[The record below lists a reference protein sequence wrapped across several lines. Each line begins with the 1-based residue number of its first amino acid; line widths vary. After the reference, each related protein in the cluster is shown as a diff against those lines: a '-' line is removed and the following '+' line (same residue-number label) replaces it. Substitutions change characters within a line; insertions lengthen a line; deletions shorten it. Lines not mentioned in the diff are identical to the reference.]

1 MMYNENLHEE
11 EQHLI
16 QQIAEQTERGKIDWE
31 LTEYNPLSFLNE
43 DKIDKNPAVICQSFS
58 FEAIIGGS
66 RYELD
71 VMEDIDVPSGMGD
84 YTITLTRDETENYLK
99 IEDALSFD
107 CDRYECTPEEVAER
121 FADSPIVRLCNAII
135 PATLGQEDLEEVFTW
150 ARFFNE
156 TGISAKLMNHPLTK
170 LCEKLFD
177 EHRLMDFHRCVLD
190 VDYRKL
196 LLNHQDLGP
205 LLHRPVEDPHL
216 FADVGPPPADQ
227 RPGRSVHPDNHR
239 HGAGGLAEHLP
250 PSRPQ
255 APVDH
260 PGHSGFPPDAV
271 HIDHVDQ
278 LRAVPPHLSVLQN
291 QQRQAHRQQK
301 QDQR

>member
-1 MMYNENLHEE
+1 MVYNENLHEE

-71 VMEDIDVPSGMGD
+71 VMENIDVPSGMGD
-84 YTITLTRDETENYLK
+84 YTITLTRDEIENYLK

-121 FADSPIVRLCNAII
+121 FTDSPIVRLCNAII

-190 VDYRKL
+190 VGSVKIYAQK
-196 LLNHQDLGP
+196 DL
-205 LLHRPVEDPHL
+205 
-216 FADVGPPPADQ
+216 
-227 RPGRSVHPDNHR
+227 
-239 HGAGGLAEHLP
+239 
-250 PSRPQ
+250 Q
-255 APVDH
+255 AP
-260 PGHSGFPPDAV
+260 AE
-271 HIDHVDQ
+271 
-278 LRAVPPHLSVLQN
+278 
-291 QQRQAHRQQK
+291 
-301 QDQR
+301 

>member
-1 MMYNENLHEE
+1 MLYNENLHEE

-71 VMEDIDVPSGMGD
+71 VMENIDVPSGMGD

-121 FADSPIVRLCNAII
+121 FADSPGFWRSCRRRQSRQSCCPSV
-135 PATLGQEDLEEVFTW
+135 VH
-150 ARFFNE
+150 RFFNE

-190 VDYRKL
+190 VDYRKQ
-196 LLNHQDLGP
+196 LLN
-205 LLHRPVEDPHL
+205 E
-216 FADVGPPPADQ
+216 
-227 RPGRSVHPDNHR
+227 
-239 HGAGGLAEHLP
+239 LAH
-250 PSRPQ
+250 
-255 APVDH
+255 
-260 PGHSGFPPDAV
+260 
-271 HIDHVDQ
+271 
-278 LRAVPPHLSVLQN
+278 N
-291 QQRQAHRQQK
+291 
-301 QDQR
+301 

>member
-58 FEAIIGGS
+58 FGAIIGGS

-177 EHRLMDFHRCVLD
+177 EHRLMDFHRCILD

-196 LLNHQDLGP
+196 LLN
-205 LLHRPVEDPHL
+205 E
-216 FADVGPPPADQ
+216 
-227 RPGRSVHPDNHR
+227 
-239 HGAGGLAEHLP
+239 LAH
-250 PSRPQ
+250 
-255 APVDH
+255 
-260 PGHSGFPPDAV
+260 
-271 HIDHVDQ
+271 
-278 LRAVPPHLSVLQN
+278 N
-291 QQRQAHRQQK
+291 
-301 QDQR
+301 

>member
-1 MMYNENLHEE
+1 MQFTLLLHTIINIISQFYTFRKTVRKFSKAKKRKLFVTVQFWTLRLLHCWCGVWLPWRGGHTLLLRIMMYNENLHEE

-58 FEAIIGGS
+58 FGAIIGGS
-66 RYELD
+66 RFELD
-71 VMEDIDVPSGMGD
+71 VMENIDVPSGMGD
-84 YTITLTRDETENYLK
+84 YTITLTRDETENFLK

-107 CDRYECTPEEVAER
+107 YDRYECTPEEVAKR
-121 FADSPIVRLCNAII
+121 FAGSPIVRLCNAII

-156 TGISAKLMNHPLTK
+156 VGISAKLMNHPLTK

-190 VDYRKL
+190 VGSVKIYAQK
-196 LLNHQDLGP
+196 DL
-205 LLHRPVEDPHL
+205 
-216 FADVGPPPADQ
+216 
-227 RPGRSVHPDNHR
+227 
-239 HGAGGLAEHLP
+239 
-250 PSRPQ
+250 Q
-255 APVDH
+255 AP
-260 PGHSGFPPDAV
+260 AE
-271 HIDHVDQ
+271 
-278 LRAVPPHLSVLQN
+278 
-291 QQRQAHRQQK
+291 
-301 QDQR
+301 

>member
-11 EQHLI
+11 ERHLI

-43 DKIDKNPAVICQSFS
+43 DKIDKNPAVIGQSFS

-71 VMEDIDVPSGMGD
+71 VMENIDVPSGMGD
-84 YTITLTRDETENYLK
+84 YTITLTRDEIENYLK

-107 CDRYECTPEEVAER
+107 CDRYECSPEEVAER
-121 FADSPIVRLCNAII
+121 FADSPIVRLCNVII

-196 LLNHQDLGP
+196 LLN
-205 LLHRPVEDPHL
+205 E
-216 FADVGPPPADQ
+216 
-227 RPGRSVHPDNHR
+227 
-239 HGAGGLAEHLP
+239 LAH
-250 PSRPQ
+250 
-255 APVDH
+255 
-260 PGHSGFPPDAV
+260 
-271 HIDHVDQ
+271 
-278 LRAVPPHLSVLQN
+278 N
-291 QQRQAHRQQK
+291 
-301 QDQR
+301 

>member
-1 MMYNENLHEE
+1 MLYNENLHEE
-11 EQHLI
+11 ERHLI

-71 VMEDIDVPSGMGD
+71 VMENIDVPSGMGD
-84 YTITLTRDETENYLK
+84 YTITLTRDEIENYLK

-135 PATLGQEDLEEVFTW
+135 PATLEQEDLEEVFTW

-156 TGISAKLMNHPLTK
+156 VGISAKLMNHPLTK

-196 LLNHQDLGP
+196 LLN
-205 LLHRPVEDPHL
+205 E
-216 FADVGPPPADQ
+216 
-227 RPGRSVHPDNHR
+227 
-239 HGAGGLAEHLP
+239 LAH
-250 PSRPQ
+250 
-255 APVDH
+255 
-260 PGHSGFPPDAV
+260 
-271 HIDHVDQ
+271 
-278 LRAVPPHLSVLQN
+278 N
-291 QQRQAHRQQK
+291 
-301 QDQR
+301 